1 MSRLH
6 SSNKFDA
13 QISRVKNG
21 KVDSKINV
29 EISKRRLHV
38 FKVTSFPIAHRNWNK
53 KKKKDH
59 HDWKW

>member
-13 QISRVKNG
+13 QISRVKDG

-38 FKVTSFPIAHRNWNK
+38 FNVTSFPIAHRSLNK